1 MCLARN
7 ESSKSIDMQA
17 ESASGIR
24 RKGRG
29 RQKGGQESE
38 TNREKE
44 RSKEKKGGRKEEKR

>member
-29 RQKGGQESE
+29 RPKGGQESE

-44 RSKEKKGGRKEEKR
+44 RSKERGGRKEEKR